1 MELYKVKEFN
11 QLLTPKKKFDNV
23 RTYYNLDKNLN
34 FIPRLHEAGHQKTD
48 IDGSLSWET
57 SVIRNENVEELTEI
71 PKHLMADLGGYSLDM
86 NDLAE
91 EDCGTYRFVNEI
103 IIETENYE
111 LVADVFYN
119 RDVKKISGTRLQP
132 PEEETLSVQT
142 NIDLKA
148 IHIGDMEFLPFSK
161 EQKQII
167 EKRLE
172 DNIYYD

>member
-11 QLLTPKKKFDNV
+11 QLLTPKKEFDNV
-23 RTYYNLDKNLN
+23 RTYWNLDKNLN
-34 FIPRLHEAGHQKTD
+34 FIPRLHEAGHQETNS
-48 IDGSLSWET
+48 DGSLSWKT

-71 PKHLMADLGGYSLDM
+71 PNYLMADLGGYSLDM

-103 IIETENYE
+103 IIETENYN

-119 RDVKKISGTRLQP
+119 RDVKKISGTMLQP